1 MMSDLHFADDAK
13 INAVLILQRRI
24 FQLQAEQ
31 LEIAI
36 RQQQHEEHTT
46 PQSEAISLPPILV
59 RRNISE
65 EMRSQNRILDD
76 VEMTILGILDCA
88 GMLSLCSRISEF
100 IVVMTR
106 VVKVE
111 HRALC
116 LRILS
121 NCMTP
126 KCGQSFITFG
136 GLRLLKRWIKVAE
149 DEDCVDELRV
159 IVNLCKVLPFDGQ
172 ALKDTEIGKSIRR
185 LLKFRSSSP
194 NLDHL
199 FADVRNLMQ
208 HWTNYVKGVIVS
220 KTSQL
225 SDTDTNEKLPNIVFA
240 LSQRLVIERGQPSH
254 HSSTTKTFDNND
266 IASDFTDSD
275 DVAKHNQ
282 LISTD
287 SNIPYATP
295 TEAIGNSTQV
305 QSRQGVL
312 EALAGG
318 KNNHNLAGAA
328 PSSSGCGSGDTTG
341 ISGSG
346 LRRMSPSGGPTLP
359 GSSSSFISGP
369 SFGPLVTQGIGGI
382 GGLDIRAAPSAV
394 RRSNTAADGSNIMSE
409 KAKLFIQTQLK
420 NSSVETDLQ
429 ALSNISSIDP
439 VTIIPLSGCLK
450 GGMKRK
456 LDSKENFLGPLLPSG
471 KKPKL
476 TVMWA
481 DENGGTLRD
490 VLTFEVERIKNTIKD
505 YKSHRDLVRKERQLE
520 KDLHLSKTKE
530 AMHPTVEWRKP
541 EHLILSMDIRYCS
554 NLLHPGC
561 HYALNSLL
569 CYSFFLHSFFCH
581 VLLLLC
587 LLALPILLPSF
598 HPPAL
603 RCPLSYLLPNSR
615 CGLLLRMFY
624 SRFIPHSCFFKPVWT
639 PVVTLS
645 AIVITI
651 TPIN

>member
-1 MMSDLHFADDAK
+1 MMSELPFADDAK

-36 RQQQHEEHTT
+36 RRQQDEGAAT
-46 PQSEAISLPPILV
+46 PQLEAILLPSILA

-88 GMLSLCSRISEF
+88 GILSLSSRISEF

-116 LRILS
+116 LRILTK
-121 NCMTP
+121 CMTP
-126 KCGQSFITFG
+126 ECGQSFITFG

-159 IVNLCKVLPFDGQ
+159 IVTLCKVLPFDGQ

-185 LLKFRSSSP
+185 LLKFRSDST
-194 NLDHL
+194 NLDLL
-199 FADVRNLMQ
+199 FTDVRNLIQ

-225 SDTDTNEKLPNIVFA
+225 DNTDKNEKLPNIVFV
-240 LSQRLVIERGQPSH
+240 LSQRLVIERGRPSH
-254 HSSTTKTFDNND
+254 HTSTSKSFDSND
-266 IASDFTDSD
+266 IASDFRDND
-275 DVAKHNQ
+275 DVTKYHNT
-282 LISTD
+282 LKSTD
-287 SNIPYATP
+287 GNIPYVTL
-295 TEAIGNSTQV
+295 STDAQG
-305 QSRQGVL
+305 QARQGVL
-312 EALAGG
+312 EALVGG
-318 KNNHNLAGAA
+318 KNNQNNNATKAA
-328 PSSSGCGSGDTTG
+328 LSSSGSGGAVTA
-341 ISGSG
+341 ISGTG
-346 LRRMSPSGGPTLP
+346 LRKNPLGGPTLP
-359 GSSSSFISGP
+359 GSSSSSSSRSSS
-369 SFGPLVTQGIGGI
+369 SFGPLVTQGYGGL

-394 RRSNTAADGSNIMSE
+394 KRSNTTADGSNIMAE

-420 NSSVETDLQ
+420 NNTAEMDLQ
-429 ALSNISSIDP
+429 AATMNTTMIDLEP
-439 VTIIPLSGCLK
+439 IVPLAGCLK

-456 LDSKENFLGPLLPSG
+456 SDAKENDLNPLFPTG

-541 EHLILSMDIRYCS
+541 DLLILSMDIRYYY
-554 NLLHPGC
+554 NLIYL
-561 HYALNSLL
+561 SLTL
-569 CYSFFLHSFFCH
+569 IILVFVF
-581 VLLLLC
+581 
-587 LLALPILLPSF
+587 LPIFCSYYSSRQSFLSSNSFVLSFLPSSVSRSLNYRF
-598 HPPAL
+598 LFSQLYINSFPYFL
-603 RCPLSYLLPNSR
+603 TFLFFYFLILLFSYS
-615 CGLLLRMFY
+615 
-624 SRFIPHSCFFKPVWT
+624 PVY
-639 PVVTLS
+639 
-645 AIVITI
+645 
-651 TPIN
+651 

>member
-1 MMSDLHFADDAK
+1 MSDLHFADDAK

-36 RQQQHEEHTT
+36 RQQQHEERTT
-46 PQSEAISLPPILV
+46 PQSSEAISLPPILA

-194 NLDHL
+194 NLDLL
-199 FADVRNLMQ
+199 FTDVRNLMQ

-254 HSSTTKTFDNND
+254 HSSTTKPFDNND

-275 DVAKHNQ
+275 DVAKHHR
-282 LISTD
+282 LKSTD
-287 SNIPYATP
+287 SNIPYVTLS
-295 TEAIGNSTQV
+295 TEAIGSSTQV

-318 KNNHNLAGAA
+318 KNNHNSTGAA
-328 PSSSGCGSGDTTG
+328 PSSSGSGDMTG
-341 ISGSG
+341 ISVSG

-359 GSSSSFISGP
+359 GSSSSSTSGP

-420 NSSVETDLQ
+420 NNSVETDLQ
-429 ALSNISSIDP
+429 ALSNISNIDS

-456 LDSKENFLGPLLPSG
+456 LESKEIFLDPLFPSG

-541 EHLILSMDIRYCS
+541 DQLILSMDIRYCRK
-554 NLLHPGC
+554 LLHPSC
-561 HYALNSLL
+561 HYVLSSLL
-569 CYSFFLHSFFCH
+569 CYSFFLLLSCPSSSLHAFFNYYQS
-581 VLLLLC
+581 
-587 LLALPILLPSF
+587 I
-598 HPPAL
+598 
-603 RCPLSYLLPNSR
+603 
-615 CGLLLRMFY
+615 
-624 SRFIPHSCFFKPVWT
+624 
-639 PVVTLS
+639 
-645 AIVITI
+645 
-651 TPIN
+651 

>member
-1 MMSDLHFADDAK
+1 MMSELPFADDAK
-13 INAVLILQRRI
+13 INAVLLLQRRI

-36 RQQQHEEHTT
+36 RRQQDEEAAT
-46 PQSEAISLPPILV
+46 PQLEAILLPSILA

-88 GMLSLCSRISEF
+88 GFLSLSSRISEF

-116 LRILS
+116 LRILTK
-121 NCMTP
+121 CMTP
-126 KCGQSFITFG
+126 ECGQSFITFG

-185 LLKFRSSSP
+185 LLKFRSIST
-194 NLDHL
+194 NLDLL
-199 FADVRNLMQ
+199 FTDVRNLIQ

-225 SDTDTNEKLPNIVFA
+225 DNTDKNEKLPNIVFA

-254 HSSTTKTFDNND
+254 HTSTSKSFDSND
-266 IASDFTDSD
+266 IASDFTDND
-275 DVAKHNQ
+275 DVTKYHNT
-282 LISTD
+282 LKSTD
-287 SNIPYATP
+287 SNIPYGTL
-295 TEAIGNSTQV
+295 STDAQG
-305 QSRQGVL
+305 QARQGVL

-318 KNNHNLAGAA
+318 KNNLNNNTTTTAL
-328 PSSSGCGSGDTTG
+328 SSSGSGGAVTA
-341 ISGSG
+341 ISGTG
-346 LRRMSPSGGPTLP
+346 PRKNPLGGPILP
-359 GSSSSFISGP
+359 GSSSSSSS
-369 SFGPLVTQGIGGI
+369 SFGPLVTQGFGGL
-382 GGLDIRAAPSAV
+382 GGLDIRVAPSAV
-394 RRSNTAADGSNIMSE
+394 KRSNTTADGSNIMAE
-409 KAKLFIQTQLK
+409 KAKLFIRTQLK
-420 NSSVETDLQ
+420 NNIAEMDLQ
-429 ALSNISSIDP
+429 AATMNTNMIDLEP
-439 VTIIPLSGCLK
+439 IVPLTGCLK

-456 LDSKENFLGPLLPSG
+456 SDAKENYLDPVFPTG

-541 EHLILSMDIRYCS
+541 DLLILSMDIR
-554 NLLHPGC
+554 C
-561 HYALNSLL
+561 HYYL
-569 CYSFFLHSFFCH
+569 
-581 VLLLLC
+581 
-587 LLALPILLPSF
+587 ILVS
-598 HPPAL
+598 
-603 RCPLSYLLPNSR
+603 
-615 CGLLLRMFY
+615 
-624 SRFIPHSCFFKPVWT
+624 
-639 PVVTLS
+639 
-645 AIVITI
+645 
-651 TPIN
+651 